1 MNLVRAFFSQKSG
14 DFSLNFEKGQGRHPP
29 SPPLVTRLCILFIL
43 QGRFSTLAVTLINF
57 FEKVIYVS
65 LTECISALKIIWSC
79 WYFIIK
85 LTSRVTFSNENNV
98 LWIILWTASFS
109 KFFRLRKY
117 QKRRPQFRPYQRRII
132 VWKRK
137 DWKRL
142 LSYTIFT
149 FLILNLSCNCLTAVY
164 WEL

>member
-29 SPPLVTRLCILFIL
+29 FPPLVTRLCILFIL

-117 QKRRPQFRPYQRRII
+117 QKRRPQFRPYQVASAALLCGNGKTESVYYLTPFLHFWYWIFLLI
-132 VWKRK
+132 V
-137 DWKRL
+137 
-142 LSYTIFT
+142 
-149 FLILNLSCNCLTAVY
+149 
-164 WEL
+164 

>member
-29 SPPLVTRLCILFIL
+29 FPPLVTRLCILFIL

-57 FEKVIYVS
+57 LEKVIYVS

-117 QKRRPQFRPYQRRII
+117 QKRRPQFRLYQVASAALLCGNGKTESVYYLTPFLHFWYWIFLVI
-132 VWKRK
+132 V
-137 DWKRL
+137 
-142 LSYTIFT
+142 
-149 FLILNLSCNCLTAVY
+149 
-164 WEL
+164 